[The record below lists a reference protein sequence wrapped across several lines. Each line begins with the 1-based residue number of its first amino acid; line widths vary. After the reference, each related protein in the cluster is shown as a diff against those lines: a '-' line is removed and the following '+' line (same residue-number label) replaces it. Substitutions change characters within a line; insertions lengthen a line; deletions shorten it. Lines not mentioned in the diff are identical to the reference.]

1 MKNLEEYFGE
11 LISELIEKI
20 SNMLKTSNRKDF
32 NHPICDVGVQSLSCV
47 WLFVT
52 PWTAARQASLSFTI
66 SWSLLKFISE
76 SVILSY
82 PLPPS
87 SPFAINHSQH

>member
-11 LISELIEKI
+11 LIFELIEKI

-47 WLFVT
+47 
-52 PWTAARQASLSFTI
+52 
-66 SWSLLKFISE
+66 
-76 SVILSY
+76 
-82 PLPPS
+82 
-87 SPFAINHSQH
+87 